1 MSVDE
6 LAWTSANDLA
16 SMIRRRRLSPV
27 ELTEALLRR
36 IERVNPSINAYCTV
50 ATDHALESARAAE
63 AAVAAGDDLGLL
75 HGVPYSLKDLT
86 PTAGI
91 RTTMGSKIFEH
102 NVPTEDALLV
112 ERMREAGAVL
122 LGKTNTPEFGCKPVT
137 DNSVFGATR
146 NPRDLDRSPGGSSG
160 GAAAAVAAG
169 LGPLAEGSDLAAS
182 IRQPAAWCG
191 VVGFKPS
198 QGRVPRYPQA
208 TGWAGMSVNGP
219 LARTVQDAA
228 LMFAALAGPDP
239 RDPLALPDTGEDWC
253 EVVQEPELKSLRIA
267 WTPDLGGAVPIDPEV
282 ARVCSEAARAFAEVG
297 CEPVEAAP
305 EIGDIGRPFLVLN
318 AGLRQASLGKYLD
331 QWRDQMDPILVH
343 RLEVTRSATAIEVAE
358 ADVARMAYHQ
368 RLVRF
373 FGQYD
378 LLLLP
383 TTATAALPVDV
394 RFPIEI
400 GGRVVEQPIGML
412 LPTYAFNLS
421 NFPAISVP
429 CGVTA
434 DGLPVGLQI
443 VGGWQQDAL
452 VLRAAA
458 AFEQLRPWADRR
470 PSVE

>member
-6 LAWTSANDLA
+6 LAWMAANDLA
-16 SMIRRRRLSPV
+16 SAIRRRKLSPV
-27 ELTEALLRR
+27 ELTGALLER
-36 IERVNPSINAYCTV
+36 IERVNPRVNAYCTV
-50 ATDHALESARAAE
+50 AAEQALESARAAE
-63 AAVAAGDDLGLL
+63 AAVMAGEDLDLL
-75 HGVPYSLKDLT
+75 HGVPYSVKDLT

-91 RTTMGSKIFEH
+91 RTTFGSKIFEH
-102 NVPTEDALLV
+102 NIPTEDALLV
-112 ERMREAGAVL
+112 ERMRAAGAIL
-122 LGKTNTPEFGCKPVT
+122 LGKTNTPEFGCKPLT
-137 DNSVFGATR
+137 DNAIFGATR
-146 NPRDLDRSPGGSSG
+146 NPWNLDRSPGGSSG

-198 QGRVPRYPQA
+198 QGRVPRYPQT
-208 TGWAGMSVNGP
+208 TGWAGLSQNGP

-253 EVVQEPELKSLRIA
+253 EVVEEPNLGGLRIA
-267 WTPDLGGAVPIDPEV
+267 WTPDLAGAAPMDPEV
-282 ARVCSEAARAFAEVG
+282 VRICAEAAAAFGELG
-297 CEPVEAAP
+297 CAPVEASP
-305 EIGDIGRPFLVLN
+305 EVGDITGPFLVLN
-318 AGLRQASLGKYLD
+318 AGLRQASLGRYLAE
-331 QWRDQMDPILVH
+331 WRDRMDPILVH
-343 RLEVTRSATAIEVAE
+343 RLEVTRSATAVDVAG
-358 ADVARMAYHQ
+358 ADVERMAYHQ

-373 FGQYD
+373 FDQHD

-394 RFPIEI
+394 QFPIEI
-400 GGRVVEQPIGML
+400 GGRTVEQPIGML
-412 LPTYAFNLS
+412 LPTFAFNLS

-429 CGVTA
+429 AGWTA
-434 DGLPVGLQI
+434 DGLPIGLQI

-458 AFEQLRPWADRR
+458 AFEQLRPWAGRR
-470 PSVE
+470 PPVE

>member
-1 MSVDE
+1 MSADE
-6 LAWTSANDLA
+6 LAWTPAYDLA

-27 ELTEALLRR
+27 ELTEALLDR
-36 IERVNPSINAYCTV
+36 IERVNPRVNAYCTV
-50 ATDHALESARAAE
+50 AAEQALQSARAAE

-86 PTAGI
+86 ATAGI

-102 NVPTEDALLV
+102 HVPTEDALLV

-122 LGKTNTPEFGCKPVT
+122 LGKTNTPEFGCKPIT
-137 DNSVFGATR
+137 DNLIFGATR
-146 NPRDLDRSPGGSSG
+146 NPWDLDRSPGGSSG

-219 LARTVQDAA
+219 LTRTVRDAA
-228 LMFAALAGPDP
+228 LMFAALVGPDP

-253 EVVQEPELKSLRIA
+253 EVVQEPELKRLRIA
-267 WTPDLGGAVPIDPEV
+267 WTPDLGGAAPIDPEV
-282 ARVCSEAARAFAEVG
+282 ARVCEQAARAFAELG
-297 CEPVEAAP
+297 CESVEASP
-305 EIGDIGRPFLVLN
+305 EIGDVSRPFLLLN
-318 AGLRQASLGKYLD
+318 AGLRQATLGKYLEE
-331 QWRDQMDPILVH
+331 WRDRMDPILVH
-343 RLEVTRSATAIEVAE
+343 RLDVTQTATAIDVAE

-373 FGQYD
+373 FGEYD

-400 GGRVVEQPIGML
+400 GGRTVEQPLGML
-412 LPTYAFNLS
+412 LPTFAFNLS

-429 CGVTA
+429 AGWTA

-458 AFEQLRPWADRR
+458 AFEALRPWADRR
-470 PSVE
+470 PPVE